1 MAPPA
6 GTSSMLRSRRRDA
19 TLKPNRTLDRSA
31 SRGMLYENEELR
43 LRTININA
51 EVEKGQNYIK
61 KLRRENEQLKREIW
75 NLREEY
81 ERLENY
87 VKSREQSE
95 NEEEYEEEED
105 DDNDND
111 DNDDVEVVT
120 TVEPTEV
127 ATDTTTAVVVLE
139 TVVEEDD
146 DGDQELNQ
154 QLEGHEFVAGD
165 SENIKPQNPNSS
177 GVDERH
183 EINNYIINERRHVTV
198 SGAAANPQRDA
209 VTDTAC
215 TTTATADSREGRA
228 AAVTADSPATGGG
241 VGCDGGDPD
250 HQDGGRTRQPQP
262 QQEEDPVQRGTQPL
276 SSQLDAAV
284 LQPHTACFDTGSNRQ
299 LHDLTVD
306 EVIDAI
312 QDVELRDKLRTVC
325 LTDDRCYMTFAN
337 AECLER
343 ALHMAFGVRD
353 VPVLLM
359 DTGAGAIILSLTGV
373 PDTVA
378 DKDVLKC
385 LKKYGTIIGGVERK
399 TARCGTAGGERYVRV
414 RPTLGAPRYLW
425 FGSDKVIVRQLT
437 EHETGTMNSIAR
449 RKSFRSQIKLN
460 LKMAD
465 ASASSG
471 DHGCDDEN
479 GSGGADSGGAGE
491 VGDEPRRGSG
501 DGVDVG
507 SNTTTAMTAVSV
519 RNGFKFPLSDSK
531 TTAVTSQPIVEPKT
545 ATAGTAAMMS
555 SSTNS
560 KSAGSPKKSKAVP
573 TNDRDSGP
581 PTAASGPSESPL
593 RGRRRTSLMGFRRDT
608 IIKHRGGSV
617 SRTDGGDDADSDTST
632 ICRRKLSITGREG
645 TEKVPWCGCWGNGC
659 L

>member
-95 NEEEYEEEED
+95 NEEEYEEEEED
-105 DDNDND
+105 END
-111 DNDDVEVVT
+111 DNDDIEAVI

-127 ATDTTTAVVVLE
+127 ATDTTAVAVLE

-146 DGDQELNQ
+146 DVGDQELTQ
-154 QLEGHEFVAGD
+154 KPEGHEFIAGD
-165 SENIKPQNPNSS
+165 NKNVEPQNLNSP
-177 GVDERH
+177 GVDDPH
-183 EINNYIINERRHVTV
+183 EINNHINNERRHVTV
-198 SGAAANPQRDA
+198 SSAPADPRRDA

-215 TTTATADSREGRA
+215 ATTATVDCREGSA
-228 AAVTADSPATGGG
+228 TAVTADSLAIGGG
-241 VGCDGGDPD
+241 VGCDGGNPDP
-250 HQDGGRTRQPQP
+250 QDGGRTRQPQP
-262 QQEEDPVQRGTQPL
+262 EQEEDPVQHGGQPL
-276 SSQLDAAV
+276 LSQLDAAV

-337 AECLER
+337 AECLEK
-343 ALHMAFGVRD
+343 ALHTAFGVRD

-359 DTGAGAIILSLTGV
+359 DTGAGAVILSLTGV
-373 PDTVA
+373 PDTVT
-378 DKDVLKC
+378 DKEVLKC

-465 ASASSG
+465 APTPSG
-471 DHGCDDEN
+471 DRGCVNEN
-479 GSGGADSGGAGE
+479 GGGDSGGATE
-491 VGDEPRRGSG
+491 VGDDPCRGNG

-507 SNTTTAMTAVSV
+507 SYTATAMTAVSV
-519 RNGFKFPLSDSK
+519 RNGFKFPLSDPK
-531 TTAVTSQPIVEPKT
+531 TAAIASQPAAEPKT
-545 ATAGTAAMMS
+545 ATAAVTS
-555 SSTNS
+555 SSSNS
-560 KSAGSPKKSKAVP
+560 FKSAGSPKKSKAVP
-573 TNDRDSGP
+573 TNDRDGGP
-581 PTAASGPSESPL
+581 PSAATVPSESPL

-608 IIKHRGGSV
+608 IIKHRGGSL
-617 SRTDGGDDADSDTST
+617 SRMDGGEDADSDTST
-632 ICRRKLSITGREG
+632 ICRRKLSITGREN

>member
-95 NEEEYEEEED
+95 NEEEYEEDDD
-105 DDNDND
+105 DDNDD
-111 DNDDVEVVT
+111 DNDDVEVVISG
-120 TVEPTEV
+120 EPAEV
-127 ATDTTTAVVVLE
+127 VTDTTAVVALE

-146 DGDQELNQ
+146 EQLN
-154 QLEGHEFVAGD
+154 LGPGEFIAGD
-165 SENIKPQNPNSS
+165 GENVEPQISNSP
-177 GVDERH
+177 GVENLH
-183 EINNYIINERRHVTV
+183 EINIINNDGRHVTV
-198 SGAAANPQRDA
+198 SGVAAADQERD
-209 VTDTAC
+209 THTAC
-215 TTTATADSREGRA
+215 PSTATADGPEGHA
-228 AAVTADSPATGGG
+228 AAVTADSLSTGVG
-241 VGCDGGDPD
+241 VGCDSDDPD
-250 HQDGGRTRQPQP
+250 RHDEGDRARQPQP
-262 QQEEDPVQRGTQPL
+262 QQEPVPVQRSEQP
-276 SSQLDAAV
+276 SSHLDAAV

-312 QDVELRDKLRTVC
+312 QDPELRDKLRTVC

-343 ALHMAFGVRD
+343 ALHTAFRVRD
-353 VPVLLM
+353 LPVLLM
-359 DTGAGAIILSLTGV
+359 DTGAGAVILSLTGV

-399 TARCGTAGGERYVRV
+399 TGRCGTAGGERYVRV

-465 ASASSG
+465 APTSSSG
-471 DHGCDDEN
+471 DHGEN
-479 GSGGADSGGAGE
+479 GGGADSGGGG
-491 VGDEPRRGSG
+491 GDEACCGGG
-501 DGVDVG
+501 DGVVVG
-507 SNTTTAMTAVSV
+507 SCTATAMTAVSV
-519 RNGFKFPLSDSK
+519 QNGFKFPTSDPK
-531 TTAVTSQPIVEPKT
+531 TAAIAGQPVAAEPKT
-545 ATAGTAAMMS
+545 AVLVAGT
-555 SSTNS
+555 TNS
-560 KSAGSPKKSKAVP
+560 KSAGSPKRSKPVP
-573 TNDRDSGP
+573 ANDRDGAGP

-593 RGRRRTSLMGFRRDT
+593 RGRRRTSLMGFRRET

-617 SRTDGGDDADSDTST
+617 SRADGGEDADSDTST

>member
-31 SRGMLYENEELR
+31 SRVMLYENEELR

-95 NEEEYEEEED
+95 NEEEYEEDND
-105 DDNDND
+105 DDNED
-111 DNDDVEVVT
+111 DNDDDEVVIPG
-120 TVEPTEV
+120 EPTEV
-127 ATDTTTAVVVLE
+127 ATDTTAVVALE

-146 DGDQELNQ
+146 DDGDQQLNP
-154 QLEGHEFVAGD
+154 GPGKFIAGD
-165 SENIKPQNPNSS
+165 RENVEPQISNSP
-177 GVDERH
+177 GVDNLH
-183 EINNYIINERRHVTV
+183 EINIINNDGRHVTV
-198 SGAAANPQRDA
+198 SGVAAADQERDA
-209 VTDTAC
+209 VTNTAC
-215 TTTATADSREGRA
+215 TTTATADGPEGHA

-241 VGCDGGDPD
+241 VGCDSDDPD
-250 HQDGGRTRQPQP
+250 RHDEANRVRPPQP
-262 QQEEDPVQRGTQPL
+262 QQEDTVQLSEQP
-276 SSQLDAAV
+276 SSHLDAAV

-306 EVIDAI
+306 EVVDAI
-312 QDVELRDKLRTVC
+312 QDAELRDKLRTVC

-343 ALHMAFGVRD
+343 ALHTAFRVRD
-353 VPVLLM
+353 VSVLLM
-359 DTGAGAIILSLTGV
+359 DTGAGAVILSLTGV

-378 DKDVLKC
+378 DKNVLKC

-414 RPTLGAPRYLW
+414 RLTLGAPRYLW

-465 ASASSG
+465 ASTASG
-471 DHGCDDEN
+471 DRGEN
-479 GSGGADSGGAGE
+479 GGGADSGDG
-491 VGDEPRRGSG
+491 GDDACSGGG
-501 DGVDVG
+501 DGVVVG
-507 SNTTTAMTAVSV
+507 SCAATAMTAVSV
-519 RNGFKFPLSDSK
+519 QNGFKFPTSDPKPSVIAGQP
-531 TTAVTSQPIVEPKT
+531 TATEPKT
-545 ATAGTAAMMS
+545 AVPVAGP
-555 SSTNS
+555 TNS
-560 KSAGSPKKSKAVP
+560 KSAGSPKRSKPAP
-573 TNDRDSGP
+573 ANDRDGAGP

-593 RGRRRTSLMGFRRDT
+593 RGRRRMSLMGFRRDT
-608 IIKHRGGSV
+608 IIKHRGGSI
-617 SRTDGGDDADSDTST
+617 SRADGGEDADSDTST

>member
-95 NEEEYEEEED
+95 NEEEDEDSCGEFSGIDELPAVEEPID
-105 DDNDND
+105 PT
-111 DNDDVEVVT
+111 VT
-120 TVEPTEV
+120 SETLL
-127 ATDTTTAVVVLE
+127 LE

-146 DGDQELNQ
+146 EAEDDDRPQ
-154 QLEGHEFVAGD
+154 QPEPEKDRTAGD
-165 SENIKPQNPNSS
+165 E
-177 GVDERH
+177 H
-183 EINNYIINERRHVTV
+183 EQIAAHSADQVNRVTGGDRIGDRDDVIADAAGPRRDAFGADPRDGTSAAVVTMMAEDAPAAGGDDGC
-198 SGAAANPQRDA
+198 GARLLQIPSQRD
-209 VTDTAC
+209 DGPQHG
-215 TTTATADSREGRA
+215 DSF
-228 AAVTADSPATGGG
+228 P
-241 VGCDGGDPD
+241 DG
-250 HQDGGRTRQPQP
+250 
-262 QQEEDPVQRGTQPL
+262 
-276 SSQLDAAV
+276 AAV
-284 LQPHTACFDTGSNRQ
+284 LQPHTACFETGNNRQ

-343 ALHMAFGVRD
+343 ALHSAFRIRD

-373 PDTVA
+373 PDVVA

-399 TARCGTAGGERYVRV
+399 TARGGATGGERYVRV
-414 RPTLGAPRYLW
+414 RLTLGAPRYLW
-425 FGSDKVIVRQLT
+425 FGSEKVIVRQLT

-465 ASASSG
+465 PSTASSSASA
-471 DHGCDDEN
+471 N
-479 GSGGADSGGAGE
+479 GSPTGFGGGGAESTKDTGGG
-491 VGDEPRRGSG
+491 GGGGGSGSG
-501 DGVDVG
+501 DGSGGGGGGGVG
-507 SNTTTAMTAVSV
+507 STVATTAAVSV
-519 RNGFKFPLSDSK
+519 HNGFRFPESS
-531 TTAVTSQPIVEPKT
+531 KT
-545 ATAGTAAMMS
+545 ATGPQTGELKTAASAVMVAAASAM
-555 SSTNS
+555 NS
-560 KSAGSPKKSKAVP
+560 KSTGSLKRTGKPGP
-573 TNDRDSGP
+573 CNNDRDGCP
-581 PTAASGPSESPL
+581 PITAGSAESPL
-593 RGRRRTSLMGFRRDT
+593 RGRRRMSLMGFRRDT
-608 IIKHRGGSV
+608 IKHRGGSV
-617 SRTDGGDDADSDTST
+617 SRGEDADSDTST
-632 ICRRKLSITGREG
+632 ICRRKLSATGHEG
-645 TEKVPWCGCWGNGC
+645 AEKVPWCGCWGNGC

>member
-95 NEEEYEEEED
+95 NEEEYEEE

-111 DNDDVEVVT
+111 DNDDAEVVT

-127 ATDTTTAVVVLE
+127 ATDTTAAVTMLE

-146 DGDQELNQ
+146 DDNDDQELIQ
-154 QLEGHEFVAGD
+154 QPESHEFITVNG
-165 SENIKPQNPNSS
+165 ENIKPQDSNPT
-177 GVDERH
+177 GIGDRH
-183 EINNYIINERRHVTV
+183 EINNHIDNERRHVTV
-198 SGAAANPQRDA
+198 SGATVDPQRDA

-215 TTTATADSREGRA
+215 ATTAITDGTEGRIA
-228 AAVTADSPATGGG
+228 VVTADSPVTGGG
-241 VGCDGGDPD
+241 VGCDGNDPG

-262 QQEEDPVQRGTQPL
+262 QQEEGPMQRCGQSS

-312 QDVELRDKLRTVC
+312 QDAELRDKLRTVC

-343 ALHMAFGVRD
+343 ALHTSFGVRD

-359 DTGAGAIILSLTGV
+359 DTGAGAVILSLTGV
-373 PDTVA
+373 PDNVT

-465 ASASSG
+465 STASSG
-471 DHGCDDEN
+471 DHGCDDES
-479 GSGGADSGGAGE
+479 GSGGGGGE
-491 VGDEPRRGSG
+491 VGDEPCRGSG

-507 SNTTTAMTAVSV
+507 PYTATATTAVSV
-519 RNGFKFPLSDSK
+519 RNGFKFPLSDPK
-531 TTAVTSQPIVEPKT
+531 TAAIANQPVTEPKT
-545 ATAGTAAMMS
+545 ATTAGTATVTTS

-560 KSAGSPKKSKAVP
+560 KSAGSPKKSKVVP
-573 TNDRDSGP
+573 INDRDGGP
-581 PTAASGPSESPL
+581 PTAASGTSESPL

-608 IIKHRGGSV
+608 IIKHRGGSL
-617 SRTDGGDDADSDTST
+617 SRMDGGEDADSDTST

>member
-1 MAPPA
+1 MVPPA

-95 NEEEYEEEED
+95 NEEVMINQD
-105 DDNDND
+105 DDNNDNND
-111 DNDDVEVVT
+111 DNEILISG
-120 TVEPTEV
+120 EPTEV
-127 ATDTTTAVVVLE
+127 ATETTAVASLE

-146 DGDQELNQ
+146 DNGDQLQIN
-154 QLEGHEFVAGD
+154 LGPSEFIAGD
-165 SENIKPQNPNSS
+165 VKNVEPLNSNS
-177 GVDERH
+177 PGVDNLH
-183 EINNYIINERRHVTV
+183 EINIINNDRRHVTV
-198 SGAAANPQRDA
+198 SGALAADHERDT
-209 VTDTAC
+209 VTNTAC
-215 TTTATADSREGRA
+215 TMTATADGQEGRA
-228 AAVTADSPATGGG
+228 TAVTTDTPATGGG
-241 VGCDGGDPD
+241 VGCDSDDPD
-250 HQDGGRTRQPQP
+250 RHDDGDRARQPQP
-262 QQEEDPVQRGTQPL
+262 QQEDPVLRGGQPL
-276 SSQLDAAV
+276 SQLDAAV

-312 QDVELRDKLRTVC
+312 QDAELRDKLRTVC

-343 ALHMAFGVRD
+343 ALHTALSVRD
-353 VPVLLM
+353 IPVLLM
-359 DTGAGAIILSLTGV
+359 DTGAGAVILSLTGV

-414 RPTLGAPRYLW
+414 RLTLGAPRYLW

-465 ASASSG
+465 SSASSG
-471 DHGCDDEN
+471 DHGEN
-479 GSGGADSGGAGE
+479 GGGADSGGG
-491 VGDEPRRGSG
+491 GDEACCGSA
-501 DGVDVG
+501 DGGGAVIG
-507 SNTTTAMTAVSV
+507 SSTATAMTAVSV
-519 RNGFKFPLSDSK
+519 QNGFKFPTSDPK
-531 TTAVTSQPIVEPKT
+531 TTAVAGPPVTAEPKT
-545 ATAGTAAMMS
+545 AAVVAG
-555 SSTNS
+555 STNS
-560 KSAGSPKKSKAVP
+560 KSAGSPKKSKPLLV
-573 TNDRDSGP
+573 NDRDGAGP

-593 RGRRRTSLMGFRRDT
+593 RGRRRTSLMGFRRET
-608 IIKHRGGSV
+608 IIKHRGGSM
-617 SRTDGGDDADSDTST
+617 SRADGGEDAESDTST
-632 ICRRKLSITGREG
+632 ICRRKLSITGHEG

>member
-95 NEEEYEEEED
+95 NEEEYEED
-105 DDNDND
+105 DDDENDN
-111 DNDDVEVVT
+111 DNDDVEVVISG
-120 TVEPTEV
+120 EPTEV
-127 ATDTTTAVVVLE
+127 VTDTTAVVALE

-146 DGDQELNQ
+146 DDGDQQLN
-154 QLEGHEFVAGD
+154 LRPGEFIAGD
-165 SENIKPQNPNSS
+165 CENVEPQISNSP
-177 GVDERH
+177 GAVENLHDTNI
-183 EINNYIINERRHVTV
+183 INNDGRHVTV
-198 SGAAANPQRDA
+198 SGVAAVDQERDA
-209 VTDTAC
+209 ITNTTCTMTVTANGP
-215 TTTATADSREGRA
+215 EGHP
-228 AAVTADSPATGGG
+228 AAVTADSPTTGGG
-241 VGCDGGDPD
+241 VGCDSDDPD
-250 HQDGGRTRQPQP
+250 RHDEGDRARQPQ
-262 QQEEDPVQRGTQPL
+262 DPVQRSEQP
-276 SSQLDAAV
+276 SSHLDAAV
-284 LQPHTACFDTGSNRQ
+284 LQPHTACFDTGSNHQ

-325 LTDDRCYMTFAN
+325 LTDERCYMTFAN

-343 ALHMAFGVRD
+343 ALHMAFRVRD
-353 VPVLLM
+353 LPVLLM
-359 DTGAGAIILSLTGV
+359 DTGAGAVILSLTGV

-465 ASASSG
+465 TPTSSG
-471 DHGCDDEN
+471 DHCEN
-479 GSGGADSGGAGE
+479 GGGADSGGGGGADSGGG
-491 VGDEPRRGSG
+491 GDEACCGGG
-501 DGVDVG
+501 DGVVVG
-507 SNTTTAMTAVSV
+507 SCTATAMTAISV
-519 RNGFKFPLSDSK
+519 QNGFKFPTSDPK
-531 TTAVTSQPIVEPKT
+531 TAATAGQPVAAEPKT
-545 ATAGTAAMMS
+545 AVLVAGT
-555 SSTNS
+555 TNS
-560 KSAGSPKKSKAVP
+560 KSAGSPKRSKPVP
-573 TNDRDSGP
+573 ANDRDSAGP
-581 PTAASGPSESPL
+581 PTAASGPCESPL

-617 SRTDGGDDADSDTST
+617 SRADGGEDADSDTST

>member
-95 NEEEYEEEED
+95 NEEEYEEDDED
-105 DDNDND
+105 ENDD
-111 DNDDVEVVT
+111 DNDDVGVVISG
-120 TVEPTEV
+120 EPTEV
-127 ATDTTTAVVVLE
+127 VTDTTAVVVLE

-146 DGDQELNQ
+146 DDGDQQLN
-154 QLEGHEFVAGD
+154 LGPIEFVAGD
-165 SENIKPQNPNSS
+165 GQNVEPQISNSPGVENQ
-177 GVDERH
+177 H
-183 EINNYIINERRHVTV
+183 EINIINNDGRRVTV
-198 SGAAANPQRDA
+198 SGVAAADQERDA
-209 VTDTAC
+209 VTHTVC
-215 TTTATADSREGRA
+215 TMTATA
-228 AAVTADSPATGGG
+228 AAVTADSPTTGGG
-241 VGCDGGDPD
+241 VGCDSDDPD
-250 HQDGGRTRQPQP
+250 RHDEGDRARQPQP
-262 QQEEDPVQRGTQPL
+262 QKEQDPVQRSEQP
-276 SSQLDAAV
+276 SSHLDAAV

-343 ALHMAFGVRD
+343 ALHTAFRVRD
-353 VPVLLM
+353 LPVLLM
-359 DTGAGAIILSLTGV
+359 DTGAGAVILSLTGV

-465 ASASSG
+465 APTSSG
-471 DHGCDDEN
+471 DHG
-479 GSGGADSGGAGE
+479 GGADSGGG
-491 VGDEPRRGSG
+491 GDDEACCGGG
-501 DGVDVG
+501 DGVVVG
-507 SNTTTAMTAVSV
+507 SCTATAMTAVSV
-519 RNGFKFPLSDSK
+519 QNGFKFPTSDPK
-531 TTAVTSQPIVEPKT
+531 PAAIAGQPVTAEPKT
-545 ATAGTAAMMS
+545 AVLVAST
-555 SSTNS
+555 TNS
-560 KSAGSPKKSKAVP
+560 KSAGSPKKSKPVP
-573 TNDRDSGP
+573 ANDRDSAGP
-581 PTAASGPSESPL
+581 PTAASAPSESPL
-593 RGRRRTSLMGFRRDT
+593 RGRRRTSLMGFRRET

-617 SRTDGGDDADSDTST
+617 SRADGGEDADSDTST